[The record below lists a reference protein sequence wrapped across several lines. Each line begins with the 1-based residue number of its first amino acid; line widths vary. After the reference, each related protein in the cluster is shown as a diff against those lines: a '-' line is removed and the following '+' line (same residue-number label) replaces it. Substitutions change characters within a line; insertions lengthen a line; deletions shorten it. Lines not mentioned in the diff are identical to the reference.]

1 MKIAT
6 MVSGY
11 VTTPQ
16 PLGVTWAPID
26 VAVAISEGLHALGH
40 QVDYYG
46 PEGSKVNVPLVTCG
60 LEPFPRNEHGEF
72 AYPNAPGQE
81 ENLRRVWDEYLIAQ
95 MLRRAD
101 SGEYD
106 ALIIHPIDH
115 GLLLG
120 SLAPNVPIIYT
131 LHDPIVPW
139 RAEVYKRFSTP
150 NQHLVSITHAQRQ
163 SAPELTY
170 ATTIY
175 NGIDTAMFAFSE
187 KPQNHVLFAGRM
199 IKEKG
204 VVDAAMAAQQA
215 NVSIKLFGEVPLS
228 ERKYFDEEVQPL
240 LSETIRY
247 EGFLDRHDLAR
258 QYGEAKAILAP
269 IHWDEPFGLVLTEAM
284 ACGTPVIAF
293 RRGSIPE
300 IVVDGKTGFIVDTVE
315 EMAEAIK
322 KIDTIDRHA
331 CRQHVLEKFS
341 NERMAKGYEQLLND
355 LISPSSAPKT

>member
-26 VAVAISEGLHALGH
+26 VAVAISEGLQILGH
-40 QVDYYG
+40 SVDYYG
-46 PEGSKVNVPLVTCG
+46 PEGSEVNVPLVTCG
-60 LEPFPRNEHGEF
+60 LNPFPRNEHGEF

-81 ENLRRVWDEYLIAQ
+81 ENLRRVWDEYLITE
-95 MLRRAD
+95 MLRRAN

-120 SLAPNVPIIYT
+120 RLLPNVPVIYP

-139 RAEVYKRFSTP
+139 RAEIYKRFLSP
-150 NQHLVSITHAQRQ
+150 NQHLVSITDAQRQ
-163 SAPELTY
+163 SAPELSY
-170 ATTIY
+170 AATIY

-187 KPQNHVLFAGRM
+187 TPQDHVLFAGRM
-199 IKEKG
+199 IREKG
-204 VVDAAMAAQQA
+204 VVDGVRAAQQA
-215 NVSIKLFGEVPLS
+215 GVSMKLFGEVPLS

-240 LSETIRY
+240 LGEAIRY
-247 EGFLDRHDLAR
+247 EGFLDRHELAG
-258 QYGEAKAILAP
+258 QYGAAKAILAP
-269 IHWDEPFGLVLTEAM
+269 IQWDEPFGLVLTEAM

-293 RRGSIPE
+293 RRGSVPE

-315 EMAEAIK
+315 EMADAIK
-322 KIDTIDRHA
+322 KIDTIDRAA

-341 NERMAKGYEQLLND
+341 NERMAKGYEQLLKD
-355 LISPSSAPKT
+355 LPSSS